1 MEKFYSVKCKR
12 VGKTSNYEI
21 TKNCFLFEKGEN
33 YLSCSRPISMH
44 IANGTTELIDSNY
57 LFQDRYSF
65 IINSE
70 DIRTGDLL
78 CVENDRTHRFSGW
91 FDHRL
96 LRWFRT
102 RIPCAKRIL

>member
-33 YLSCSRPISMH
+33 YLSYSIPITSD
-44 IANGTTELIDSNY
+44 IAGNTTGLINSNY

-65 IINSE
+65 IINLK
-70 DIRTGDLL
+70 I
-78 CVENDRTHRFSGW
+78 
-91 FDHRL
+91 
-96 LRWFRT
+96 
-102 RIPCAKRIL
+102 